1 MKINV
6 FKLYNALCRAERA
19 VKANL
24 TANNPFGGNPIDKEE
39 HLEALLAIR
48 EIRTEI
54 EQSSFELKDG
64 NDSDSPLMDIAKS
77 VLPNLINGAFD
88 TVFSACK
95 ETDEC
100 APCCGLGVTP
110 PVTPTT
116 QITFTGL
123 GSEPLPTDEEVK
135 EETPQEYPRPRK
147 KS

>member
-95 ETDEC
+95 ETDESR
-100 APCCGLGVTP
+100 PLTSP
-110 PVTPTT
+110 PTT
-116 QITFTGL
+116 EITFTGL

>member
-6 FKLYNALCRAERA
+6 FKLYNTLCRAERA

-64 NDSDSPLMDIAKS
+64 NGSDSPLMDIAKS

-95 ETDEC
+95 ETDESC
-100 APCCGLGVTP
+100 PFTSP
-110 PVTPTT
+110 PTT
-116 QITFTGL
+116 EITFTGL
-123 GSEPLPTDEEVK
+123 GSEPLPTDEEV
-135 EETPQEYPRPRK
+135 EEKTPREYPRPRK